1 MLGNFVILAFRS
13 REKDL
18 NAREQILVKR
28 EDELTKSITEKA
40 KSDQMK
46 TQTREKVVIIFSDYV
61 IPIYVPVC

>member
-1 MLGNFVILAFRS
+1 VLGNFVISAFRS

-18 NAREQILVKR
+18 NAREQSLVKR

-46 TQTREKVVIIFSDYV
+46 TQTREKVFFSYYV
-61 IPIYVPVC
+61 TPIYVPVC